1 MWSDFISFYSK
12 NISTLASLC
21 SCLCLIS
28 KMYASSAGSWT
39 ESVRKQEVAAAG
51 VFLLQI
57 SSTFTTPSLGAIQM
71 EAKRE
76 EMKMCG

>member
-12 NISTLASLC
+12 NISTPASLC

-39 ESVRKQEVAAAG
+39 ESVRKQEVV

-76 EMKMCG
+76 EMKMRG